1 MMYQETDASC
11 VLQLQEV
18 LGMVQ
23 NLANTN
29 YLCREWVNQHSD
41 LFDLEP
47 DFVLAEEESH
57 G

>member
-11 VLQLQEV
+11 ALQLQEV

-29 YLCREWVNQHSD
+29 YLCREWASQHSD

-47 DFVLAEEESH
+47 DFVLAEESH

>member
-1 MMYQETDASC
+1 MMYQDTDPSC
-11 VLQLQEV
+11 ALQLQEV

-29 YLCREWVNQHSD
+29 HLCREWAIQHSD
-41 LFDLEP
+41 LFGSEAE
-47 DFVLAEEESH
+47 FVHTGEESH

>member
-1 MMYQETDASC
+1 MYQETDASC

-18 LGMVQ
+18 LGIVQ
-23 NLANTN
+23 NLANNN

-47 DFVLAEEESH
+47 DFVLAEAESH